1 MRWNLLKNVHGFWSW
16 MAMPLGNSLQFC
28 WKFHA
33 FPMQFF
39 CSHNSKIWS
48 FHIGSNFSCIHLIY
62 FKILPI
68 EWMTHFLF
76 LLFKPLYFC
85 SPHDVF
91 FWWGFSWKFP
101 FPISFQ
107 PDFSSTALLTE
118 TNLLNW
124 LPYVIHLS
132 VFVLLKCFMSLCW
145 SNIFLIV
152 LLYSLSVPLSHC
164 LLSSLLQDW
173 CILEGRCCFAFCI
186 VFVSALE
193 LLCLALVLA
202 DFFLSFLHFS
212 FSLLSSF

>member
-1 MRWNLLKNVHGFWSW
+1 
-16 MAMPLGNSLQFC
+16 
-28 WKFHA
+28 
-33 FPMQFF
+33 
-39 CSHNSKIWS
+39 
-48 FHIGSNFSCIHLIY
+48 
-62 FKILPI
+62 
-68 EWMTHFLF
+68 MTHFLF

-124 LPYVIHLS
+124 LSYVIHLS

-186 VFVSALE
+186 VFVSARE

-202 DFFLSFLHFS
+202 DFFLSFLLFS